1 MAHALPGYD
10 DGDPKPETAMDR
22 VRALEVAGFSLQ
34 SMSSGN
40 DAPRG
45 RGEGGG
51 VQGRGPG
58 SGGGR
63 PAELPRKRSSV
74 TLAVIKKHGNN
85 I

>member
-45 RGEGGG
+45 RGKGGG

-63 PAELPRKRSSV
+63 PAELPRKRSGV
-74 TLAVIKKHGNN
+74 TLAELSGPLRGV
-85 I
+85 